1 MPQFGLKLGVRRVL
15 ITALLA
21 ALVGIPIV
29 FMFHE
34 PAALHLQS
42 ILDNFN
48 SQLGMDTLTESPQL
62 VSTVLQSTGLQ
73 ILFGRM
79 KFA

>member
-1 MPQFGLKLGVRRVL
+1 MAQFWLKLGVRRVL

-21 ALVGIPIV
+21 TLVGIPIV

-34 PAALHLQS
+34 PAALHLRY

-48 SQLGMDTLTESPQL
+48 SQLGRDTLSEIPQL
-62 VSTVLQSTGLQ
+62 VSIALQST
-73 ILFGRM
+73 
-79 KFA
+79 